1 MEEEESVTS
10 ELVGKRIRHRCLYK
24 EQNSIIFPD
33 IEQNFSRLGHNDS
46 QEENVWDCALNLSWT
61 PTGNERGVLLTI
73 KDYQELLERAQDRI
87 DAQLIDEARTT
98 DPIPWSVVKGKR
110 QASARK

>member
-1 MEEEESVTS
+1 MGLRPQFV
-10 ELVGKRIRHRCLYK
+10 VDANGKRK
-24 EQNSIIFPD
+24 
-33 IEQNFSRLGHNDS
+33 
-46 QEENVWDCALNLSWT
+46 
-61 PTGNERGVLLTI
+61 GVLLAI

-110 QASARK
+110 QTSARK

>member
-1 MEEEESVTS
+1 MGLRPQFVVDSN
-10 ELVGKRIRHRCLYK
+10 GKRK
-24 EQNSIIFPD
+24 
-33 IEQNFSRLGHNDS
+33 
-46 QEENVWDCALNLSWT
+46 
-61 PTGNERGVLLTI
+61 GVLLAI

-110 QASARK
+110 QTLQVG